1 MMNKPYEAVHLA
13 MFFWCLLQE
22 VDGERVDEECFSLHV
37 EEVDGEVWMM
47 FSPTNWATKMAK
59 LSGERTLGLDL
70 GDFNPP
76 CSPPHVLNPP

>member
-1 MMNKPYEAVHLA
+1 MNKPYEAVHLA

-59 LSGERTLGLDL
+59 LSGERTLGLHL
-70 GDFNPP
+70 GDKIPLVRRP
-76 CSPPHVLNPP
+76 TS

>member
-1 MMNKPYEAVHLA
+1 M
-13 MFFWCLLQE
+13 LQE

-59 LSGERTLGLDL
+59 LSDEGTLGLDL
-70 GDFNPP
+70 GDTNSPGP
-76 CSPPHVLNPP
+76 PPHVLKPSAGTPVKIKKMNR

>member
-1 MMNKPYEAVHLA
+1 M
-13 MFFWCLLQE
+13 LQE

-59 LSGERTLGLDL
+59 LPVKGLWVWLLGTQTPLVSAPRPKPSA
-70 GDFNPP
+70 GTPVKIKKMNR
-76 CSPPHVLNPP
+76 

>member
-1 MMNKPYEAVHLA
+1 M
-13 MFFWCLLQE
+13 LQE

-59 LSGERTLGLDL
+59 LSDERTLGLDL
-70 GDFNPP
+70 GDTN
-76 CSPPHVLNPP
+76 SPETAPRPKPSAGTPVKIKKMNR